1 MSFHSYGFDPKA
13 QYPRAKTLAERREAY
28 VRIEELVHVEL
39 AVLVMDSQN
48 ALELLTSA
56 LILCSRAL
64 ADAAALHQQET
75 VKLVRPRDHY
85 TYHGEATPALALF
98 SRHV

>member
-1 MSFHSYGFDPKA
+1 M
-13 QYPRAKTLAERREAY
+13 
-28 VRIEELVHVEL
+28 ELS
-39 AVLVMDSQN
+39 VLTMDSQN

-75 VKLVRPRDHY
+75 VKLVRQGPLY
-85 TYHGEATPALALF
+85 EYVTMPALT
-98 SRHV
+98 